1 MKRVTTTIEQEIARI
16 QEEYTYR
23 ANCEAFAARYSLFN
37 EATLLQLHSIERNLL
52 ALLKR
57 HKFTE
62 LADKK
67 ILDIGCG
74 TGMHLQRFLA
84 YGAQPG
90 NLAGI
95 DLMPERIALAKQ
107 MNPAID
113 WRQGSAHELP
123 YPDASFD
130 LITLFVVFSSI
141 LNEPL
146 RQRIADE
153 IWRVRKPGG
162 LILCYDFTYSNPR
175 NPAVVGISRQHI
187 RYLFQHPGAQFDFR
201 RITLAPPLARFIAP
215 RAYGLVSFLE
225 QIKLLNTHII
235 CSIKLDDKLSSGRV
249 LPAFLRVPDSRD

>member
-1 MKRVTTTIEQEIARI
+1 MKQVTTTIEQEIARI
-16 QEEYTYR
+16 EEEYIYR
-23 ANCEAFAARYSLFN
+23 ASCRAFAARYSLFN

-57 HKFTE
+57 HKYTE

-95 DLMPERIALAKQ
+95 DLMPERIAHAQ
-107 MNPAID
+107 RMNPSID

-175 NPAVVGISRQHI
+175 NPAVTGIPRQHI
-187 RYLFQHPGAQFDFR
+187 RHLFQHPGAQFDFR
-201 RITLAPPLARFIAP
+201 RLTLAPPVARFVAP
-215 RAYGLVSFLE
+215 RSRGLATALE
-225 QIKLLNTHII
+225 YLKILNTHLLSII
-235 CSIKLDDKLSSGRV
+235 SLDEREYDDRV
-249 LPAFLRVPDSRD
+249 E

>member
-1 MKRVTTTIEQEIARI
+1 MERITITFEQELARI
-16 QEEYTYR
+16 QKEYTCR
-23 ANCEAFAARYSLFN
+23 ASCEAFAARYSLFN

-52 ALLKR
+52 ALLKQHR
-57 HKFTE
+57 FTD

-84 YGAQPG
+84 YGAQAG
-90 NLAGI
+90 NLVGI
-95 DLMPERIALAKQ
+95 DLMPERVALARQK
-107 MNPAID
+107 NPAID

-146 RQRIADE
+146 RQRIAAE

-175 NPAVVGISRQHI
+175 NPAVVGIPRRQI
-187 RYLFQHPGAQFDFR
+187 RHLFQHPGAQFDFR
-201 RITLAPPLARFIAP
+201 RITLAPPLARLIAP
-215 RAYGLVSFLE
+215 RAYGLANLLE
-225 QIKLLNTHII
+225 QFKLLNTHMI
-235 CSIKLDDKLSSGRV
+235 CSIKLDDK
-249 LPAFLRVPDSRD
+249 

>member
-1 MKRVTTTIEQEIARI
+1 MEQVTTTIEQEIARI
-16 QEEYTYR
+16 EEEYIYR
-23 ANCEAFAARYSLFN
+23 ASCGAFTTRYSLFN
-37 EATLLQLHSIERNLL
+37 EAALLQLHSIERNVL

-57 HKFTE
+57 HKCTA

-74 TGMHLQRFLA
+74 TGMHIQRFLA
-84 YGAQPG
+84 YGAQPA

-95 DLMPERIALAKQ
+95 DLMPERIAHAQQ

-141 LNEPL
+141 LSEPL
-146 RQRIADE
+146 RQRIANE

-175 NPAVVGISRQHI
+175 NPAVVGIPRQHI
-187 RYLFQHPGAQFDFR
+187 RHLFQRPGAQFDFR
-201 RITLAPPLARFIAP
+201 RLTLAPPVARFVAP
-215 RAYGLVSFLE
+215 RAYGLANLLE
-225 QIKLLNTHII
+225 QIKLLNTHML
-235 CSIKLDDKLSSGRV
+235 CSIKLDDSDFK
-249 LPAFLRVPDSRD
+249 